1 MYDFIR
7 MYKCNIGY
15 EYESGLSAKRVEL
28 KYSTDSSLLLFNKKK
43 YYL

>member
-15 EYESGLSAKRVEL
+15 ESGLSAKRVEL
-28 KYSTDSSLLLFNKKK
+28 KYATDSSLL
-43 YYL
+43 